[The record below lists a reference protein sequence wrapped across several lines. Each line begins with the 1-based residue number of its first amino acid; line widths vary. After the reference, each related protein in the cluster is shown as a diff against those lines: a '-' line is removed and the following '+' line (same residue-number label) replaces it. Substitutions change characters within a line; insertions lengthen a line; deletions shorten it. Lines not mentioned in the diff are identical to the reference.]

1 MFYEAEATYSS
12 FLKCFCVHHQPHG
25 FVDHKHKTT
34 RWYSTQKPS
43 VLVMVFGWLFECLF
57 EDISSR
63 LHPQGKG
70 GPQAILC
77 GRRLKSSQKSEN
89 VPTKQIQKSTIFERS
104 VVYCSWT
111 FCSKK
116 CVFDT
121 SCGTLNKGKLKKWTV
136 PKFQLIAPKKCV
148 TGPCTQWQKSVRR
161 TDGEP
166 DYPWSFPRTE
176 PNHQMVC
183 WYALLLGVRG
193 GILAYFGMAGD
204 FPRRRSVR
212 RT

>member
-1 MFYEAEATYSS
+1 
-12 FLKCFCVHHQPHG
+12 
-25 FVDHKHKTT
+25 
-34 RWYSTQKPS
+34 
-43 VLVMVFGWLFECLF
+43 MVPPGGSHRVPRGSRPIFRAPEGQNPCLYPWC
-57 EDISSR
+57 ITR

-89 VPTKQIQKSTIFERS
+89 VPTKQIQKSIIFERS

-136 PKFQLIAPKKCV
+136 PKFQLVADALTMPPKKCV
-148 TGPCTQWQKSVRR
+148 PGPCRQWQKWSKIRACVRAYGGPYFRQRFLSVAH
-161 TDGEP
+161 TKCPSGNDDENGEH
-166 DYPWSFPRTE
+166 FPQKVCRQCPSE
-176 PNHQMVC
+176 EFFSLPNEHFSGT
-183 WYALLLGVRG
+183 LEKG
-193 GILAYFGMAGD
+193 
-204 FPRRRSVR
+204 
-212 RT
+212 